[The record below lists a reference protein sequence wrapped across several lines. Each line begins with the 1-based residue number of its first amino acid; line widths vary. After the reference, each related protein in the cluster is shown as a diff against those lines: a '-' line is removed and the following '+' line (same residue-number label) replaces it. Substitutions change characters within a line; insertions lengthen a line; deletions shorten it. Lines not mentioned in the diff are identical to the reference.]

1 MIIWQ
6 LRKNTTEGSR
16 PTTWCFFMV
25 MRGEVRVKRRKYVPH
40 AKRIDWRH
48 VQVHDVLH
56 APTPPK
62 GGTAALPQGRASRPS
77 RGDLVSFPPRLR
89 RFWKR
94 RSLAFLMTPQ
104 YGYTSLQFRRLRILV
119 FRAFVCG
126 FDRLQISLAAPLFT
140 NKNKRL
146 WQTWFTLCDVAAQ
159 NKARKCT
166 RKRSLSYKICTG
178 LFSVRSG
185 KKKPAEAG

>member
-1 MIIWQ
+1 MSRPRAHRLRWGVFTAISPTAMIIWQ

-126 FDRLQISLAAPLFT
+126 FDRLQISLAAPF
-140 NKNKRL
+140 
-146 WQTWFTLCDVAAQ
+146 
-159 NKARKCT
+159 
-166 RKRSLSYKICTG
+166 LS
-178 LFSVRSG
+178 
-185 KKKPAEAG
+185 